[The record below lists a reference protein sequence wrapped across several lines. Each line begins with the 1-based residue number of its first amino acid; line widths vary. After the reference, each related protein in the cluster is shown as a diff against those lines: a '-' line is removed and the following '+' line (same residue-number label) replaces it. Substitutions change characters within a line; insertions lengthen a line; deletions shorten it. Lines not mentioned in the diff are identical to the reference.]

1 MMNILLE
8 SKPRKERKVGG
19 TIFSVGLHT
28 AIVFFAVYAT
38 ARAGI
43 PEERVDPAEKVTF
56 VKTKVPEPAPVVEKQ
71 PEPEPPK
78 PKVEPKKAAPKP
90 PSPLPVAPKAEIAPP
105 KGFKVLEAPV
115 NIPTTIPTIDLSAKV
130 TNEDDFTGKG
140 TRGGSST
147 GEAGSMGT
155 KEGAAAGAT
164 VDTDKNYADF
174 EVERAVSPISG
185 TTVAYPEGM
194 RSSGAEGQVLAEF
207 VVNENGRVET
217 SSFKVLE
224 STNSAFTAAV
234 KAALP
239 RMRFRPAQIG
249 KTNVSQ
255 VVQQAFVFRLSK

>member
-1 MMNILLE
+1 MMNTLLE
-8 SKPRKERKVGG
+8 SKPRKERSVGG
-19 TIFSVGLHT
+19 TIFSVGFHT

-43 PEERVDPAEKVTF
+43 PEEREERAEKVTF
-56 VKTKVPEPAPVVEKQ
+56 VKQKAPEPPPVVEKQ

-78 PKVEPKKAAPKP
+78 PEPKKAAPKP

-115 NIPTTIPTIDLSAKV
+115 NVPTRIPDIDLSAKI
-130 TNEDDFTGKG
+130 TNEADFTGVG

-147 GEAGSMGT
+147 GVEGSEGT

-164 VDTDKNYADF
+164 VDTNREYAEF
-174 EVERAVSPISG
+174 EVERAVRPISG

-194 RSSGAEGQVLAEF
+194 RASGAEGQVLAQF

-217 SSFKVLE
+217 STFKVLE
-224 STNSAFTAAV
+224 STNAQFTAAV

-239 RMRFRPAQIG
+239 KMRFRPAQIG